1 MTMEVETNK
10 QSTRETWSSRTA
22 FLLVAVGAAV
32 GFGNV
37 FRFPSLVHHYGGSV
51 FFIPYILALI
61 FVGIPLLIQEIA
73 MGQHYRVGDVGVS
86 NAIHKSLRGIGI
98 ASITCGFIVAVYYVS
113 LIAWCFHAFFGTLVV
128 LFLFN
133 EDSNSN

>member
-1 MTMEVETNK
+1 MEVEASK
-10 QSTRETWSSRTA
+10 SSKRETWSSRTA

-37 FRFPSLVHHYGGSV
+37 WRFPSLVYSYGGGV
-51 FFIPYILALI
+51 FFIPYVLALV
-61 FVGIPLLIQEIA
+61 FVGIPLLLQEVA

-98 ASITCGFIVAVYYVS
+98 GSIMCGFMVSAYYVP
-113 LIAWCFHAFFGTLVV
+113 LIAWCFHAFFGTSAVV
-128 LFLFN
+128 LQSKLKC
-133 EDSNSN
+133 EMLY